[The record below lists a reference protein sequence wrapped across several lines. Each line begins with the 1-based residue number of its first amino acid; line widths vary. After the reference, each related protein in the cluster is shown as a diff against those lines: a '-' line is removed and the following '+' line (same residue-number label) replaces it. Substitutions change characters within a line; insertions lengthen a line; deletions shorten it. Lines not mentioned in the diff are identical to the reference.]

1 MSMSSKS
8 VFITGASSGIGRDC
22 ALTLDRSGYRVFAG
36 VRNERDAEALRS
48 AASPNLTPVIC
59 DVVDY
64 ASVANAARRV
74 RELLAGDGLDGLVN
88 NAGISVSGPLELMP
102 MPRFELQMEVNVHGQ
117 VAVTQAF
124 LPLLRQNRGRIV
136 FIGSESGLATLPLLG
151 AYSASKHALEAVAN
165 AFRLELRDFGIRVA
179 LIEPGSIKTAIW
191 GKAVDDGIR
200 SLKDDPELRALY
212 ATQLP
217 MLSEAPKLAE
227 KMAIPVSTVTGAV
240 RHALTARWPK
250 ARYLVGLEA
259 HALTLFI
266 ALTPTWLSDFLVRL
280 SIRQLAKRMAPPLA
294 TLSES

>member
-1 MSMSSKS
+1 MSSKS

-22 ALTLDRSGYRVFAG
+22 ALTLDREGYRVFAG

-48 AASPNLTPVIC
+48 AASPRLTPVLC
-59 DVVDY
+59 DVVDF
-64 ASVANAARRV
+64 ASVASAAQQV
-74 RELLAGDGLDGLVN
+74 RELLGGEGLDGLVN

-102 MPRFELQMEVNVHGQ
+102 MSRFELQLAVNVSGQ

-136 FIGSESGLATLPLLG
+136 FMGSESGLATLPLLG

-165 AFRLELRDFGIRVA
+165 AFRLELRGFGIRVA

-191 GKAVDDGIR
+191 GKAVDSGTAG
-200 SLKDDPELRALY
+200 LKEEPELRALY
-212 ATQLP
+212 AAELP
-217 MLSEAPKLAE
+217 LLSEVPKLAE
-227 KMAIPVSTVTGAV
+227 RTAIPASVVTQAV

-259 HALTLFI
+259 RALVLFF
-266 ALTPTWLSDFLVRL
+266 ALTPTWLADFLIRSFLGGLASRVAPRL
-280 SIRQLAKRMAPPLA
+280 VPRPQS
-294 TLSES
+294 

>member
-1 MSMSSKS
+1 
-8 VFITGASSGIGRDC
+8 
-22 ALTLDRSGYRVFAG
+22 VFAG

-48 AASPNLTPVIC
+48 AASPALTPVIC

-64 ASVANAARRV
+64 TSVANAAQQIRQQ
-74 RELLAGDGLDGLVN
+74 LAGAGLDGLVN

-102 MPRFELQMEVNVHGQ
+102 MSRFELQMAVNVHGK

-136 FIGSESGLATLPLLG
+136 FMGSESGLATLPLLG

-191 GKAVDDGIR
+191 SKAVDDGIR
-200 SLKDDPELRALY
+200 SLKEDPELRALY
-212 ATQLP
+212 LP
-217 MLSEAPKLAE
+217 KLPLLSGVPKLAE
-227 KMAIPVSTVTGAV
+227 KAAIPPSAVTRAV
-240 RHALTARWPK
+240 QHALTARWPK

-259 HALTLFI
+259 RALTLFI
-266 ALTPTWLSDFLVRL
+266 ALTPTWLSDFFIRL
-280 SIRQLAKRMAPPLA
+280 SIAQLAKRMAPRSAPL
-294 TLSES
+294 SQS